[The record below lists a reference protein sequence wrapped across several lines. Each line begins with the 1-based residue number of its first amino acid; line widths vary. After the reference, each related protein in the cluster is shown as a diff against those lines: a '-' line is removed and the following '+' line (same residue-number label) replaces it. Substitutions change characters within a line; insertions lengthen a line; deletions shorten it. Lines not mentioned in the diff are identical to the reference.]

1 MERKE
6 FLKSIGAAA
15 AFAITFSCL
24 GGCSQAEDFTA
35 PDVITPDPETGA
47 LFTIDISAASSSSLK
62 NNGGY
67 LIMNNIVVAKNLA
80 GSYVAATVV
89 CSHEQKKKVI
99 FRSNEFYC
107 TAHGARFDLNGK
119 GLNTDGRNGLTIY
132 KTSLK
137 GTILSITN

>member
-6 FLKSIGAAA
+6 FLKSIGSAA

-35 PDVITPDPETGA
+35 PEVIIPDPVTGA
-47 LFTIDISAASSSSLK
+47 LLTIDLSAASSNSLK
-62 NNGGY
+62 SNGGY
-67 LIMNNIVVAKNLA
+67 LIKSNIVVAKNTS
-80 GSYVAATVV
+80 GNYVAATVV
-89 CSHEQKKKVI
+89 CSHEQKKEVI

-107 TAHGARFDLNGK
+107 TAHGARFDLNGN
-119 GLNTDGRNGLTIY
+119 GLNTDGKNGLTIY
-132 KTSLK
+132 KTSLD

>member
-15 AFAITFSCL
+15 ALAVTFSCL
-24 GGCSQAEDFTA
+24 GACSQAEDFTA

-47 LFTIDISAASSSSLK
+47 LFTIDLSASSSSALQ

-67 LIMNNIVVAKNLA
+67 LILNNIVVAKNNS
-80 GSYVAATVV
+80 GNYVAATVV
-89 CSHEQKKKVI
+89 CSHEQKKDVI

-119 GLNTDGRNGLTIY
+119 G
-132 KTSLK
+132 
-137 GTILSITN
+137 